1 MNRLIPLTAAAL
13 LATST
18 MALADPAGRQSLE
31 AVLRNHATEGPLRVL
46 HALGERDATVD
57 SGEIVLALARS
68 APPNAI
74 RRMFSGATY
83 LRAQAGSVT
92 LLRRTS
98 AEVPLSGGDM
108 LVLSTRI
115 NYSISGYD
123 LTDLSG
129 LMIKRNG
136 QIRSATTL
144 RGAAGAAGRL
154 SGSTLS
160 ASTPTGA
167 TATATPPPLRRGDRG
182 DGVKALQAALRRRGH
197 RISADGIFGAATE
210 NALRAFQSASNLPV
224 TGSADARTV
233 EELVR
238 PGSLSRGSSGEDVR
252 LLQQQLNIDR
262 RARGLAAIKQ
272 DGKFGP
278 GTEAALRDF
287 QRSRSLPQSGQLDYA
302 TYSALQQARPR
313 GTQGS
318 PLLQRGD
325 RSNSVKSLQYLLNR
339 YRQAKGL
346 PRLESDGNFGPN
358 TEAALRAFQRE
369 KGLPAHGIA
378 DARSWTLLR
387 QAPTPST
394 PTAPAPTNPT
404 TPAPTQ
410 PTTPA
415 PTNPTPQPVVLA
427 RGSRGDD
434 VRVLQRRINRHREAL
449 GLSRIGEDGIFGAG
463 TEAALRDFQRRKG
476 LPVTGRTDMSTVTQ
490 LNDEPPAPRPTTP
503 TAPTPTDGSLR
514 GVKVALDSGHGV
526 TGSGAFDPGAVNR
539 STGLTEYQLNLEV
552 AQRVRQLLR
561 ARGATVSLNAYPRGS
576 SRRSLYRKGQVAA
589 GHHIFV
595 SIHHNAYN
603 RSAQGSVTLTHSRT
617 TRSSTQLAQAIQREL
632 VKKLW
637 NGARR
642 FDRGV
647 RKQGLGVLRGAHS
660 KVNTAVLV
668 EGFFLDPA
676 GVNRAQANTWVELEA
691 QAIAQG
697 IANYWRSR

>member
-1 MNRLIPLTAAAL
+1 MNRLIPLTAATL
-13 LATST
+13 LATSAL
-18 MALADPAGRQSLE
+18 ALADPAGRQSLE
-31 AVLRNHATEGPLRVL
+31 AVLRNHAAEGPVRVL
-46 HALGERDATVD
+46 HAIGERDAAVD
-57 SGEIVLALARS
+57 SGEVVLALARTG
-68 APPNAI
+68 PPNAI
-74 RRMFSGATY
+74 RRMLSGVTY

-92 LLRRTS
+92 ILRRT
-98 AEVPLSGGDM
+98 AVDVPMSGGDE
-108 LVLSTRI
+108 LVLSTRVS
-115 NYSISGYD
+115 YSISGYD
-123 LTDLSG
+123 LTNLSG

-136 QIRSATTL
+136 QTRSATSL
-144 RGAAGAAGRL
+144 PGAAGRL
-154 SGSTLS
+154 GGTTLS

-167 TATATPPPLRRGDRG
+167 TAAPAPRSLRRGDQG
-182 DGVKALQAALRRRGH
+182 QGVKALQQALRRRGH

-210 NALRAFQSASNLPV
+210 NALRSFQSASNLPV
-224 TGSADARTV
+224 TGSADARTL
-233 EELVR
+233 EELIR
-238 PGSLSRGSSGEDVR
+238 PGSLARGSKGEDVR

-262 RARGLAAIKQ
+262 RARNLAPIEQ

-278 GTEAALRDF
+278 GTEAALEDF
-287 QRSRSLPQSGQLDYA
+287 QRSRNLPASGKLDYA

-325 RSNSVKSLQYLLNR
+325 RSDSVKSLQWLLNR

-346 PRLESDGNFGPN
+346 PSLESDGNFGPN
-358 TEAALRAFQRE
+358 TEAALRAYQRE
-369 KGLPAHGIA
+369 MGLPAHGIA

-387 QAPTPST
+387 QSPGTAT
-394 PTAPAPTNPT
+394 PTTPQPTNPT
-404 TPAPTQ
+404 TPQ
-410 PTTPA
+410 PTTPTA
-415 PTNPTPQPVVLA
+415 PQPVVLA

-449 GLSRIGEDGIFGAG
+449 GLSRIGEDGIFGPG

-514 GVKVALDSGHGV
+514 GVKIALDSGHGV
-526 TGSGAFDPGAVNR
+526 TSTGAFDPGAVNR
-539 STGLTEYQLNLEV
+539 TTGLTEFQLNLEV

-589 GHHIFV
+589 GHHLFV

-603 RSAQGSVTLTHSRT
+603 RNAQGSVTLTHSRT
-617 TRSSTQLAQAIQREL
+617 TRSSTKLAEAIQRQL
-632 VKKLW
+632 VNKLW

-668 EGFFLDPA
+668 EGFFLDPVS
-676 GVNRAQANTWVELEA
+676 VNRTQANTWVELEA
-691 QAIAQG
+691 QAIAEG
-697 IANYWRSR
+697 IANYWSSR